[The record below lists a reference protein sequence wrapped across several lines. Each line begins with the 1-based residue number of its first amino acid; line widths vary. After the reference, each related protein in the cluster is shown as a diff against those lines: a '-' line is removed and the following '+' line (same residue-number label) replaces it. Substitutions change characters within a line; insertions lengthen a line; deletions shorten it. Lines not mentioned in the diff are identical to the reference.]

1 MPVCFTRSGTEKE
14 YEAVDRLLQEVADLA
29 REWGYRPPRSAVRS
43 HRVGKGRPVC
53 AAARVARPKNRVP
66 DISQSVALKISTSA
80 SKEAD
85 NDFGKRLVHF
95 FYCSFWGD
103 KKGGSWMMCLKC

>member
-1 MPVCFTRSGTEKE
+1 MPVCFTRSGTDEE
-14 YEAVDRLLQEVADLA
+14 YEAVDRLLRQVADLA
-29 REWGYRPPRSAVRS
+29 REWGYRLPRSAVRS
-43 HRVGKGRPVC
+43 HRVGKGRLAC
-53 AAARVARPKNRVP
+53 AAVRVARPKNRVP
-66 DISQSVALKISTSA
+66 DIRQSVALKISTSA

-95 FYCSFWGD
+95 FYCSCSAE